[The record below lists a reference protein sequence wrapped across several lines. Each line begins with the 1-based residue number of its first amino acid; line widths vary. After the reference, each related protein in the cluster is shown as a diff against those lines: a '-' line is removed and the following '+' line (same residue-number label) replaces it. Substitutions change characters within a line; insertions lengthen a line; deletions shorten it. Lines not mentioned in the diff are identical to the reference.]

1 MAVKP
6 DDKGAARLARPGAAF
21 KQYWVLF
28 IGNITAA
35 QPFEYSETASDVDMV
50 LGAGSAEAGA
60 RAHEIPPATES
71 NGYATAGVA
80 YARRDGEPVPV
91 RFRFPFVRDAEI
103 AAWVEAAGRRSDHGR
118 A

>member
-35 QPFEYSETASDVDMV
+35 QPFEYSLQNNSVDW
-50 LGAGSAEAGA
+50 LGQEL
-60 RAHEIPPATES
+60 
-71 NGYATAGVA
+71 VFCV
-80 YARRDGEPVPV
+80 VPGQDQPDSQDTDQQV
-91 RFRFPFVRDAEI
+91 DSSP
-103 AAWVEAAGRRSDHGR
+103 
-118 A
+118 

>member
-35 QPFEYSETASDVDMV
+35 QPFEYSRTFGSVGGVVGEVAAHV
-50 LGAGSAEAGA
+50 GAAEL
-60 RAHEIPPATES
+60 HE
-71 NGYATAGVA
+71 
-80 YARRDGEPVPV
+80 
-91 RFRFPFVRDAEI
+91 FRVRDDP
-103 AAWVEAAGRRSDHGR
+103 VQN
-118 A
+118 

>member
-35 QPFEYSETASDVDMV
+35 QPFEYS
-50 LGAGSAEAGA
+50 G
-60 RAHEIPPATES
+60 ATELLK
-71 NGYATAGVA
+71 VLK
-80 YARRDGEPVPV
+80 V
-91 RFRFPFVRDAEI
+91 
-103 AAWVEAAGRRSDHGR
+103 
-118 A
+118 